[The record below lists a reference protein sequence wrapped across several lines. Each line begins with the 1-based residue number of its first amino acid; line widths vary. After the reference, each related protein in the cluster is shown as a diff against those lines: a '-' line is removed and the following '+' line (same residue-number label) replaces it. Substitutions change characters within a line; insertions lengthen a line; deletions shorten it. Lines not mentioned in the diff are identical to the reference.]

1 MEICC
6 DCMVVSVVELREKKS
21 LCSFRI
27 FTEGLINM
35 DADATQTHGHVIS

>member
-6 DCMVVSVVELREKKS
+6 ECMVISVVELQEKKS

-27 FTEGLINM
+27 FTVGLINM
-35 DADATQTHGHVIS
+35 DADTTRTHGHVIS